1 MKQLPLSFTL
11 LMRTCGVALFFCL
24 AGCSTMNTYL
34 PDVRQLGVYK
44 LDINQGNYLTQD
56 MVEKLKVG
64 QTRQQVRTALGTPLM
79 ASAFHADRWD
89 YVYSYTKNGKE
100 IERRQF
106 VVFFKDDQLER
117 WEGDDAPVSQIEL
130 NRIAGTRTL
139 PGDPSAYDE
148 GFFTRMLRWFGDE
161 K

>member
-1 MKQLPLSFTL
+1 MKQPPLLSIS
-11 LMRTCGVALFFCL
+11 LMRICGFALFFCL
-24 AGCSTMNTYL
+24 AGCSTMSAYL

-100 IERRQF
+100 TERRQF
-106 VVFFKDDQLER
+106 AVFFKDDKLER
-117 WEGDDAPVSQIEL
+117 WEGDEAPVSQAEL

-139 PGDPSAYDE
+139 PGDPSADDE
-148 GFFTRMLRWFGDE
+148 GFFSWLFHWFGDN
-161 K
+161 

>member
-1 MKQLPLSFTL
+1 
-11 LMRTCGVALFFCL
+11 
-24 AGCSTMNTYL
+24 MNTYL